1 MKKTIITFTIFILA
15 VSPTFYAAAQKSE
28 IEQLLL
34 NVEKLAQFK
43 QILADMKKGYE
54 ILEGGYST
62 IRDIS
67 KGNFNLHK
75 AFLDALLEVS
85 PVVRSYRRV
94 ADITKYQIMLVREYR
109 QAFDRFIQDD
119 NFNSGELSYIGRVY
133 DNLFN
138 ESLRNLDEL
147 SVVITA
153 GKVRMSDDERLA
165 AIDRIYA
172 DMEDKLS
179 FLRSFNNNTTIL
191 AVQRAKER
199 YDAAALKKMYGLD
212 H

>member
-1 MKKTIITFTIFILA
+1 MKKTIILISLLFLTALPVFRA
-15 VSPTFYAAAQKSE
+15 WAQKNE
-28 IEQLLL
+28 TEQLLL

-62 IRDIS
+62 IRNIS
-67 KGNFNLHK
+67 EGNFNLHK
-75 AFLDALLEVS
+75 AFLDGLLEVS

-94 ADITKYQIMLVREYR
+94 TDISKYQIMLVREYR
-109 QAFDRFIQDD
+109 QAFDRFRKDD
-119 NFNSGELSYIGRVY
+119 NFNSNELAYIGRVY
-133 DNLFN
+133 DKLFN
-138 ESLRNLDEL
+138 ESVRNLDEL
-147 SVVITA
+147 LMVITA
-153 GKVRMSDDERLA
+153 GKARMSDDERLL
-165 AIDRIYA
+165 AIDRIYT

-179 FLRSFNNNTTIL
+179 FLRYFNNNTKVL

-199 YDAAALKKMYGLD
+199 NDAIAMKKIYGLD